1 MNASKIGAAI
11 GAWYFS
17 QIKTILITVKNT
29 DEEYTYRRM
38 MTAITHKPHRDAF
51 KAAVSSV
58 KHEGRYRVFQDI
70 RRKRGAFP
78 IATWYPDAQTERDI
92 TVWCSND
99 YLGMGQNACVIE
111 AVKQA
116 VDSAGT
122 GSGGT
127 RNISGTTHYHV
138 LLEKELAELHN
149 KDSALVMTSGY
160 VANEATLGV
169 MSKILPGLVIFSD
182 EMNHASMISGIQ
194 RARCEKKIFKHND
207 LQDLEAKLK
216 AAPADAPKLIA
227 FESVYSMDADIAP
240 IEEICD
246 LADKYGALTYID
258 EVHAV
263 GMYGEQGGGICEQ
276 RGLMDRI
283 DIIQGTLAKAY
294 GMIGGYISAD
304 SDIIDAV
311 RSLASGF
318 IFTTSVPPSTAA
330 GALRSVKVLKVS
342 PQIREKH
349 QERANA
355 LKARFRRA
363 GLSFIDG
370 DTHIVPLM
378 VGDPVKCKAISDDLI
393 ERFGIYVQPINYP
406 TVPRGTER
414 LRFTPSPVHTDAMMD
429 ALLSA
434 IETIWEEQ
442 GLLRQ
447 KVA

>member
-1 MNASKIGAAI
+1 MVEKYLG
-11 GAWYFS
+11 
-17 QIKTILITVKNT
+17 
-29 DEEYTYRRM
+29 E
-38 MTAITHKPHRDAF
+38 F
-51 KAAVSSV
+51 KRAVDGV
-58 KHEGRYRVFQDI
+58 RAEGRYRVFRDI
-70 RRKRGAFP
+70 RRHKGNFP
-78 IATWYPDAQTERDI
+78 LATWYKDDISEQTI

-99 YLGMGQNACVIE
+99 YLGMGQNECVVD

-116 VDSAGT
+116 VDAVGT

-138 LLEKELAELHN
+138 QLEKELADLHD
-149 KDSALVMTSGY
+149 KDAALVMTSGY

-169 MSKILPGLVIFSD
+169 MSKILPGLIIFSD

-194 RARCEKKIFKHND
+194 RARCEKQIFRHND
-207 LQDLEAKLK
+207 LADLEAKL
-216 AAPADAPKLIA
+216 AAADPAAPKLIA

-240 IEEICD
+240 IEQICD

-263 GMYGEQGGGICEQ
+263 GMYGPRGGGICEA
-276 RGLMDRI
+276 RGLMNRI

-294 GMIGGYISAD
+294 GMIGGYVAARSN
-304 SDIIDAV
+304 IIDAV

-318 IFTTSVPPSTAA
+318 IFTTSIPPSTAA
-330 GALRSVKVLKVS
+330 GALRSVKYLKLS
-342 PQIREKH
+342 QQIRTSH

-355 LKARFRRA
+355 LKARFREA
-363 GLSFIDG
+363 GYPFIDG

-378 VGDPVKCKAISDDLI
+378 IGDPVKCQAISDALL
-393 ERFGIYVQPINYP
+393 ERHSIYAQPINFP

-429 ALLSA
+429 GLMEALSDVWGEFDLKR
-434 IETIWEEQ
+434 EN
-442 GLLRQ
+442 
-447 KVA
+447 VA